1 MARNS
6 SSPEPDFTDLSVS
19 ARLASCAKILKPN
32 QRKVAQFVM
41 DNLES
46 VVDMTAQEVS
56 EKVGVGR
63 ATVVRTAQ
71 SLGFEGFP
79 QFRVALARET
89 PQVQSSKE
97 GIAAAA
103 QAVAANL
110 ESIVIDE
117 GELNRIAKL
126 LGTARQVFVTAH
138 GLSAPLGTTLVA
150 RLVSVGVPAMMYSD
164 ATTEKLAAAGLT
176 SDSVCVAI
184 SGSGVNTPTLRAV
197 TLARDAG
204 AEVVALTSFARTPL
218 TELAGHAL
226 IIPKAFSSFRE
237 EILHASRVEL
247 LFVCEQLA
255 ARVSP
260 ATPPKTDPLAIVG
273 EGLQE

>member
-1 MARNS
+1 
-6 SSPEPDFTDLSVS
+6 
-19 ARLASCAKILKPN
+19 
-32 QRKVAQFVM
+32 
-41 DNLES
+41 
-46 VVDMTAQEVS
+46 
-56 EKVGVGR
+56 
-63 ATVVRTAQ
+63 
-71 SLGFEGFP
+71 
-79 QFRVALARET
+79 
-89 PQVQSSKE
+89 
-97 GIAAAA
+97 
-103 QAVAANL
+103 
-110 ESIVIDE
+110 
-117 GELNRIAKL
+117 
-126 LGTARQVFVTAH
+126 
-138 GLSAPLGTTLVA
+138 
-150 RLVSVGVPAMMYSD
+150 MMYSD